1 MTEAIKT
8 KEEIMAEAVINNA
21 PADMKDAV
29 KEMIDSGKIIF
40 M

>member
-8 KEEIMAEAVINNA
+8 KEEAVINNA